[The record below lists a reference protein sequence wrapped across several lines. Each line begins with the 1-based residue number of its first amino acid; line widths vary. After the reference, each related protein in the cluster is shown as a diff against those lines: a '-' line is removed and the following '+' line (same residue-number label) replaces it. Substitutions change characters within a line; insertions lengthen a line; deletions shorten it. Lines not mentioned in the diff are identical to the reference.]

1 MFERAPLHPQIVHF
15 VVALGFVGIALRLVS
30 LTGRLAWTSPSATAL
45 LVLAALASVVAVKSG
60 DEAHGPAERIPGARE
75 MVVEHEEYGERARNL
90 FLVVAALEL
99 AGLALGRRE
108 KVQRG
113 LRIASAVAGIAAG
126 LVLYEAAEHGG
137 KLVYNYA
144 GGVGTRSGDPADT
157 ERLLVAGLYHRART
171 AREAGAEED
180 AARLTEELA
189 RRLPGDLSV
198 QLLAIESVLRDRH
211 DPAGALARL
220 DAVALPPDDQRSAIR
235 HGLLTAEALTAA
247 GLPDSARA
255 LLTALSQRY
264 PENQAVRRA
273 LGAEG

>member
-1 MFERAPLHPQIVHF
+1 MFELAPLHPQIVHF

-45 LVLAALASVVAVKSG
+45 LVLAALASVAAVKSG
-60 DEAHGPAERIPGARE
+60 DAAHGPAERIPGARE

-99 AGLALGRRE
+99 AGLALGRRQ
-108 KVQRG
+108 KIQRG

-137 KLVYNYA
+137 ELVYNYA

-220 DAVALPPDDQRSAIR
+220 DAMALPADDLSSAIR

-255 LLTALSQRY
+255 ILTGLSQRY

-273 LGAEG
+273 LEAEG